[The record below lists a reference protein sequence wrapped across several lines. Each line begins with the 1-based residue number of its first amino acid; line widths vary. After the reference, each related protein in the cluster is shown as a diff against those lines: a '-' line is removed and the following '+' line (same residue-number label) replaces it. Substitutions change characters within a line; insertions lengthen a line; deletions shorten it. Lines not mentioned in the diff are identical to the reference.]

1 MYRVQEQEL
10 VSYEYE
16 AAQIVPKWEG
26 MLNTLLCPE
35 EERKNDLSTED

>member
-1 MYRVQEQEL
+1 MQEQEL
-10 VSYEYE
+10 VSYEYDE

-26 MLNTLLCPE
+26 MLNTLLYPE